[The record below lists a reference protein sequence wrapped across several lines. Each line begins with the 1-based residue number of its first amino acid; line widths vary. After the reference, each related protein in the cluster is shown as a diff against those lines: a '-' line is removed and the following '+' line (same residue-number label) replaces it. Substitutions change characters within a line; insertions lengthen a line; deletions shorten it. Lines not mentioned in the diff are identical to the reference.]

1 MNISSNNFNSNN
13 ETAQNKKLDFLTIMI
28 QNL

>member
-1 MNISSNNFNSNN
+1 MNISSNNFVEKTCNN

-28 QNL
+28 